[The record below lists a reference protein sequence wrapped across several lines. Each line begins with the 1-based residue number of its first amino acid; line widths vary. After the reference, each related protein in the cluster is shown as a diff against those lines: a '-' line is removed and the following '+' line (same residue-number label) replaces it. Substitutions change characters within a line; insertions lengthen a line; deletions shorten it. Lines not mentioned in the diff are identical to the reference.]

1 MNSFRFGAPRRWV
14 APAVPAFALALAL
27 VLGGCASSGPPTPRM
42 AGGQPMVSVERFLQA
57 ANTGDLEAM
66 AHIFGTAD
74 GPISEGMGNPFSCG
88 FRRVGSWI
96 GLSDRCVS
104 WAEVELR
111 MNAIALVL
119 QHDVYRLRT
128 EASVPGRQRP
138 TVRVGVDIEE
148 GVNRY
153 PDVPFVVVQ
162 ARDGRWLVEQ
172 IALERITQGP

>member
-1 MNSFRFGAPRRWV
+1 MNSIPLFAPGRRV
-14 APAVPAFALALAL
+14 APAALALGLAM

-66 AHIFGTAD
+66 AHIFGTSA
-74 GPISEGMGNPFSCG
+74 GPVAERMGNPLSCG
-88 FRRVGSWI
+88 LRRVGSWI
-96 GLSDRCVS
+96 RVSERCVT

-119 QHDVYRLRT
+119 RHDVYRLRN

-138 TVRVGVDIEE
+138 TVRVGVDVEQ

-172 IALERITQGP
+172 IGLERITQGP